1 MIVITNRIWLKAR
14 IRTAQMLVLLLF
26 ISAFG
31 LTPAYAAAASE
42 SVDITL
48 GADPILNGITAKAGD
63 NPDGLQTGTVAGSTY
78 WQTDKA
84 SGTYYFYMNVDDS
97 YLNNN
102 TNYNVEVTVDYFDEG
117 SGKLVLQYD
126 AATAAFK
133 DAPLFEYGNSQQW
146 KSHTYVLSDAKFGN
160 STNGADFRLGI
171 EGNGASAEA
180 NADLKLAKVTVK
192 KTLKPALQEDVSI
205 TLGQTPVKNGID
217 ARAGDAEAGL
227 LTGTIDGK
235 TYWQTNKSAGTS
247 YFYVNVSDDY
257 LFNSD
262 QYNVDVAIEYYDEG
276 NGSFLLQ
283 YDAQTAEFK
292 DGSKFTYTDSK
303 SWKTQTFHLSDAKFA
318 NRTHGTDFRI
328 SIEGGGI
335 DASVNPDLKIAS
347 ITVKKTPKV
356 VVTEQV
362 SIALGETPVPN
373 GITAKPGDGSA
384 VNLQTGTIAGKSYWK
399 TNQSISSTD
408 HGANILY
415 FYFDVDDEYL
425 FNNVDQDVYV
435 TVEYFDSGSGSMKL
449 QYDAKSAEFK
459 DAPEFSYKNTNT
471 WKTHTFKLGDAK
483 FANRN
488 NNGDFRLHVTGPGAL
503 GTNPEL
509 HVASVTVKKLPQRI
523 VSSETKV
530 YDTVYPTTDV
540 VIADMSVTDFG
551 AVGDGI
557 ADDTQAFQ
565 DALAAA
571 GNNGGGVVF
580 APVGTYKLTNH
591 LIIPT
596 GVTLRGDWANPET
609 VNGETKGT
617 ILAVYA
623 GKGDEN
629 EASFIQMAP
638 VSGVMNLS
646 IWYPEQS
653 LSSPVAYPWTFEQL
667 SGDSAT
673 IKNVTLVNA
682 YNGIKIGPVW
692 NELHYVDNLYGT
704 VLKTGIFLDY
714 TTDIGRLEQI
724 HLSPAYWA
732 GSGLAGAPQQSE
744 LFDYMTTHAEGIV
757 MGRSDWEYMS
767 DIHISG
773 FKTGM
778 RITTRTGSLETANA
792 QLYKIN
798 IENCNVAVKIE
809 GVNDFGLLIS
819 DSSFKADVG
828 AEPKAI
834 YATQGFRSIVQFNKV
849 AIGGNPH
856 HAVVNEGSGVL
867 SFENSSFDNWNE
879 QAGGY
884 AIAASSGSIILGQST
899 FAKEDHHLL
908 LENNV
913 ASVNAINSGY
923 QGVLQIDDQSSSA
936 ELNVHQDARYVLE
949 QLPAVTDLDLAVLPK
964 PATNQLFNAAKAPY
978 SADSNGQVEASAI
991 IQQALNDAAAA
1002 GGGTVYLPAGIYRV
1016 EQAITIPS
1024 GVELRGS
1031 WDVAHHTIGN
1041 GTVIFTNYGENDPSG
1056 TPFISLE
1063 ADAGIRGLSVYYD
1076 EQSWNVVKPYAWT
1089 VQGKGSGVYLI
1100 DTTLINPYKGVDF
1113 GTYNTSGHYIDY
1125 VAGSPLMEGIFLGG
1139 GSDGG
1144 FMRNVQFNP
1153 HYYGRNNYPNHPTSG
1168 EDFDKVWSYQK
1179 ENLDAFRIGDVKNET
1194 IFNTFVYGSKYG
1206 IHFEEQNGKGPEAV
1220 IIGHGT
1226 DGSKKGAVLD
1236 SAGPAGLSFINTE
1249 LVSMSSSDKVY
1260 VLVGE
1265 QFASKATFFNTS
1277 MWGDTTRSFDIFGGD
1292 VRIQQGN
1299 FTKVG
1304 ERGINAVGGN
1314 ITLYNSYFQQPR
1326 TNHVYAGPAIEK
1338 MIVTNNLFNGG
1349 MQLTNEAVTKV
1360 SGTNLVPVS
1369 LELAKGSFNEGEP
1382 SNTQTKLTLTNVT
1395 ESDPING
1402 KMEVIEPEV
1411 YKSLLAPIRFE
1422 NLGLG
1427 ESLDI
1432 QLPFLASDALKYK
1445 VTLENGYT
1453 YMTSVKLAQ
1462 SFATRVGT
1470 ESTAKPVI
1478 EIASEGHYSSVGGSW
1493 GGPSDLSAISKLQ
1506 WDDEQLYVTVN
1517 VQDNTHHQTW
1527 TNGDIWQGD
1536 SLQLGIDL
1544 SRKDGSSS
1552 QNVNELGFAL
1562 NSQGTVSKWRWRAPN
1577 GVTAGALSQVTAT
1590 ITRDEETK
1598 QTKYE
1603 LAIPFS
1609 ELHGS
1614 SFTFNPSDVI
1624 GLTVLVN
1631 ENDGAG
1637 RSGFIEYN
1645 QGVGTSKD
1653 ATQFGDLHLL
1663 STDYAD
1669 LIALSAEA
1677 AVAAAELHKEVT
1689 RIDAA
1694 ANFVSLLSAG
1704 TVKAGLAARLAKL
1717 TEQPNPDPDPNPNPG
1732 SSNSGASSTP
1742 GVTVRAD
1749 GSVQVD
1755 STPMLDAATKIAKAS
1770 INKELLDKAFDQA
1783 KEGQDGVKKASIKLT
1798 AANGSNGYAVELPTS
1813 YVTQAK
1819 ADKTLELVTPVGTIT
1834 LSSDMLTP
1842 DLKSLGS
1849 MITFHISTAD
1859 RSGWSEQLKEQIGN
1873 RPAVDLYVQSEGS
1886 IVSWQNNGSQVT
1898 VALPYTPAAGE
1909 AADIERLT
1917 VWYIDSTGL
1926 AVPVANGK
1934 FNEASGHIVF
1944 RTAHFSQYAVAHVQ
1958 KTFGDLSSVPWAK
1971 QAIEVLASKGVI
1983 RGTSDAAFS
1992 PVASIKRADFLK
2004 LLVESLGLHAALDG
2018 NFSDVL
2024 EGSYYYEAVGI
2035 AKALGIATGTGNNR
2049 FLPDST
2055 ITREEAAV
2063 LIDRALRLVKV
2074 ELTAGTVAALE
2085 GFADHEQ
2092 ISAYARDSLIAL
2104 VEAKLLQ
2111 GDNGKLKP
2119 QGSLTRAEAAVL
2131 LYRIYNQH
2139 S

>member
-1 MIVITNRIWLKAR
+1 MIANRMWLKAR

-48 GADPILNGITAKAGD
+48 GAEPIANGITARAGD
-63 NPDGLQTGTVAGSTY
+63 NPDGLHTGTVAGSTY

-102 TNYNVEVTVDYFDEG
+102 TDYNVEVTVDYFDEG

-133 DAPLFEYGNSQQW
+133 DAPLFEYGHSQQW
-146 KSHTYVLSDAKFGN
+146 KSYTYLLSDAKFGN

-192 KTLKPALQEDVSI
+192 KT
-205 TLGQTPVKNGID
+205 
-217 ARAGDAEAGL
+217 
-227 LTGTIDGK
+227 
-235 TYWQTNKSAGTS
+235 
-247 YFYVNVSDDY
+247 
-257 LFNSD
+257 
-262 QYNVDVAIEYYDEG
+262 
-276 NGSFLLQ
+276 
-283 YDAQTAEFK
+283 
-292 DGSKFTYTDSK
+292 
-303 SWKTQTFHLSDAKFA
+303 
-318 NRTHGTDFRI
+318 
-328 SIEGGGI
+328 
-335 DASVNPDLKIAS
+335 
-347 ITVKKTPKV
+347 PKV
-356 VVTEQV
+356 VENEQV
-362 SIALGETPVPN
+362 SIALGETPVPS

-384 VNLQTGTIAGKSYWK
+384 VHLQTGTVAGKSYWK

-415 FYFDVDDEYL
+415 FYFDVDDDYL
-425 FNNVDQDVYV
+425 FDNADQDVYV

-449 QYDAKSAEFK
+449 QYDARSAEFK
-459 DAPEFSYKNTNT
+459 DAPEFSYRNTNT

-580 APVGTYKLTNH
+580 APVGTYKLTSH

-638 VSGVMNLS
+638 VSGVTNLS

-653 LSSPVAYPWTFEQL
+653 LSSPVAYPWTLEQL

-704 VLKTGIFLDY
+704 VLKTGIFLDF

-732 GSGLAGAPQQSE
+732 GSGLAGAPQQSA

-798 IENCNVAVKIE
+798 IENCNVALKIE

-834 YATQGFRSIVQFNKV
+834 YATQGFRSIMQFNKV

-899 FAKEDHHLL
+899 FAKEDHHIL
-908 LENNV
+908 LENNA

-936 ELNVHQDARYVLE
+936 ELNVHQDARYALE
-949 QLPAVTDLDLAVLPK
+949 QLPVVTDVDMVTLPK
-964 PATNQLFNAAKAPY
+964 PATSQLFNVAEAPY
-978 SADSNGQVEASAI
+978 SADNNGQVEASAI

-1002 GGGTVYLPAGIYRV
+1002 GGGTVYLPAGVYLV
-1016 EQAITIPS
+1016 EQALAIPS

-1031 WDVAHHTIGN
+1031 WDVPHHTIGN
-1041 GTVIFTNYGENDPSG
+1041 GTVIFTNYGENDPDG

-1113 GTYNTSGHYIDY
+1113 GTHNTSGHYIDY

-1139 GSDGG
+1139 GADGG

-1153 HYYGRNNYPNHPTSG
+1153 HYYGRNNYPNHPATG
-1168 EDFDKVWSYQK
+1168 EDFDKVWTYQK

-1194 IFNTFVYGSKYG
+1194 VFNTFVYGSKYG

-1260 VLVGE
+1260 VLVSE

-1326 TNHVYAGPAIEK
+1326 TNHVYAGPDIEK
-1338 MIVTNNLFNGG
+1338 LIVTNNLFNGG

-1369 LELAKGSFNEGEP
+1369 LELAKGSFEEGEP
-1382 SNTQTKLTLTNVT
+1382 SDTQMKLTLTNVT

-1402 KMEVIEPEV
+1402 KMEVMEPEA
-1411 YKSLLAPIRFE
+1411 YKNLLAPIRFE
-1422 NLGLG
+1422 NIGLG

-1462 SFATRVGT
+1462 SFAARIDS
-1470 ESTAKPVI
+1470 ESGMKPVI

-1493 GGPSDLSAISKLQ
+1493 GGPSDLSAISNVQ

-1544 SRKDGSSS
+1544 SRKDGSASE
-1552 QNVNELGFAL
+1552 NVNELGFAL
-1562 NSQGTVSKWRWRAPN
+1562 NSQGSVSKWRWRAPT
-1577 GVTAGALSQVTAT
+1577 GVAAGALSHVTAN
-1590 ITRDEETK
+1590 ITRDEDTK

-1614 SFTFNPSDVI
+1614 HLAFNPADVI
-1624 GLTVLVN
+1624 GLTLLVN

-1669 LIALSAEA
+1669 LLKQSAET
-1677 AVAAAELHKEVT
+1677 AVTEAERHKDVT

-1694 ANFVSLLSAG
+1694 ANFVSLLPAG
-1704 TVKAGLAARLAKL
+1704 SVKAGLAARLAKL
-1717 TEQPNPDPDPNPNPG
+1717 TEQPNPGPDPDPNPNPG
-1732 SSNSGASSTP
+1732 NSNSGNSNTP
-1742 GVTVRAD
+1742 SVTLRAD
-1749 GSVQVD
+1749 GSVQLD
-1755 STPMLDAATKIAKAS
+1755 SAPVLDAATKIAKAS

-1783 KEGQDGVKKASIKLT
+1783 KADQDGVKKASIKLT

-1813 YVTQAK
+1813 YVTQANV
-1819 ADKTLELVTPVGTIT
+1819 DKTIELVTPVGTIT
-1834 LSSDMLTP
+1834 LSSDMLAP

-1849 MITFHISTAD
+1849 TIIIHISPAD

-1873 RPAVDLYVQSEGS
+1873 RPAVDLYVQSEGR

-1917 VWYIDSTGL
+1917 VWYIDANGQV
-1926 AVPVANGK
+1926 VPVTNGK
-1934 FNEASGHIVF
+1934 FNEASSQMVF
-1944 RTAHFSQYAVAHVQ
+1944 RTTHFSQYAVAHVQ
-1958 KTFGDLSSVPWAK
+1958 KSFGDLNSVPWAK
-1971 QAIEVLASKGVI
+1971 QAIEVLAAKGVI

-1992 PVASIKRADFLK
+1992 PGASINRADFLK
-2004 LLVESLGLHAALDG
+2004 LLVESLGLHASLDG

-2024 EGSYYYEAVGI
+2024 VGSYYYEAVGI
-2035 AKALGIATGTGNNR
+2035 AKALGIATGAGSNQ
-2049 FLPDST
+2049 FLPEST

-2063 LIDRALRLVKV
+2063 LIDRALRLVKA
-2074 ELTAGTVAALE
+2074 ELKAGTDAALE
-2085 GFADHEQ
+2085 GFADHGQ

-2111 GDNGKLKP
+2111 GDSGKLKP

-2131 LYRIYNQH
+2131 LYRIDNQQP
-2139 S
+2139 